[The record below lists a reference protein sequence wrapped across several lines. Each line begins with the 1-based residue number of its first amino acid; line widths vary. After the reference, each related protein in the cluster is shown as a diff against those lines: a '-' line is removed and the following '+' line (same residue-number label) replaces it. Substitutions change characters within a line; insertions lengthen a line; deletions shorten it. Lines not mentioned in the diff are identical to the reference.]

1 VKPAAALPLT
11 EKPYLTAEETVVYL
25 GLSSLNALHQR
36 MKRGTIP
43 IWCYT
48 HLGRSLRFLR
58 AALDEHLVPADR
70 AAALRL
76 VHDADTARRQKFA
89 PLKKVESR

>member
-1 VKPAAALPLT
+1 MKSVAALPLT

-25 GLSSLNALHQR
+25 GLSSLNALHHR

-58 AALDEHLVPADR
+58 TALDEHLIPADR

-76 VHDADTARRQKFA
+76 VHDADSKRRHKFA
-89 PLKKVESR
+89 AFRGRWP